1 MPSSVPST
9 SQRIHV
15 GPLLWGQVGAT
26 DFWIGASDS
35 VTLGASTAVNA
46 LASAGWTAT
55 SVVFTNTATG
65 DFGSSAD
72 DTPSNFG
79 ANAGTDV
86 LTSPVIFGNYAH
98 MLGASRTLGYQP
110 TTLNADVYGAFTTAS
125 ANEAATY
132 IGFTPARVYSGGT
145 ASTFFLSNSS
155 ATAAGAAIDTAYH
168 LWRFTVDATNTT
180 LAMDGA
186 AAISVAT
193 LADVWPA
200 AFGWVVSTTN
210 RPAMSWAHIWYA

>member
-86 LTSPVIFGNYAH
+86 LTSPFIFGNYAC
-98 MLGASRTLGYQP
+98 
-110 TTLNADVYGAFTTAS
+110 D
-125 ANEAATY
+125 
-132 IGFTPARVYSGGT
+132 
-145 ASTFFLSNSS
+145 
-155 ATAAGAAIDTAYH
+155 
-168 LWRFTVDATNTT
+168 
-180 LAMDGA
+180 
-186 AAISVAT
+186 
-193 LADVWPA
+193 
-200 AFGWVVSTTN
+200 
-210 RPAMSWAHIWYA
+210 